1 MNTRGVPIGS
11 LTGGVAAA
19 VASAAAS
26 LCCIGP
32 LALTLLGVNGMILAA
47 GIKPYRWY
55 LLVISLGLLALAFWG
70 TYRPKRSVNGSACP
84 TRTRRVTRLVLWIAT
99 AVWLSATAIQFIV
112 PGFGI

>member
-1 MNTRGVPIGS
+1 MNTRAVPLGS
-11 LTGGVAAA
+11 LAGGVVAA

-70 TYRPKRSVNGSACP
+70 TYRPKRSLNGSACP
-84 TRTRRVTRLVLWIAT
+84 TRAGRVTRLVLWIAT
-99 AVWLSATAIQFIV
+99 AVWLSATAVQFIV
-112 PGFGI
+112 PGFGL